1 MRRLR
6 HCLFAF
12 ALLLPSLPAAAT
24 ALYKCVLPSGEVL
37 IQSQPCP
44 KGSQQVWK
52 RDTPPVPQ
60 ATPQQQQQDELRRQ
74 QDANSAREL
83 SLLAGTT
90 QPQAPPPPPAPPPTP
105 VENAPEPPKGQCRKA
120 HEFVDALRANN
131 AWLELSEAQL
141 FRADEWAGEQC
152 RAAREQE

>member
-1 MRRLR
+1 MRCLR
-6 HCLFAF
+6 PCLFAL
-12 ALLLPSLPAAAT
+12 ALSLPSPPAAAT

-37 IQSQPCP
+37 IQSRPCP

-52 RDTPPVPQ
+52 RDTPPDPQ
-60 ATPQQQQQDELRRQ
+60 TTPYQQEQAELRRQ

-90 QPQAPPPPPAPPPTP
+90 LPEAPPTPPPPPPPAPET
-105 VENAPEPPKGQCRKA
+105 PEPPKGQCRKA

-141 FRADEWAGEQC
+141 YRADEWVGEQC
-152 RAAREQE
+152 RAAREQD